1 MSVLALA
8 RARVEAIDQ
17 RLFRG
22 TLFRD
27 VPWDSRTNAETVG
40 TSWTQETPGTLPV
53 IHLYSSKHFMS
64 GSLFVSQQGTRQHDK
79 LDRLLQRR

>member
-22 TLFRD
+22 T
-27 VPWDSRTNAETVG
+27 
-40 TSWTQETPGTLPV
+40 QETPGTLPV
-53 IHLYSSKHFMS
+53 IHLYSSMYFMS
-64 GSLFVSQQGTRQHDK
+64 GSLFVSQQGTRQHDTP
-79 LDRLLQRR
+79 DRLLQRR